1 MIGGFVQTALNLAA
15 GIGVLAA
22 VCAGGLLFAELV
34 DLLAEH
40 SQTFSDHREDFFWL
54 IVIVVVLWSAQSIG
68 ADDIAWAA
76 ENL

>member
-1 MIGGFVQTALNLAA
+1 MIDVVTTLLNLTA

-22 VCAGGLLFAELV
+22 VCAGSLLLAELV

-40 SQTFSDHREDFFWL
+40 SETFAENREDFFWL
-54 IVIVVVLWSAQSIG
+54 IVIVVLLWSAQSIG
-68 ADDIAWAA
+68 ADAIAWAG

>member
-1 MIGGFVQTALNLAA
+1 MIDVVTTLLNLAA

-34 DLLAEH
+34 DAVAEH
-40 SQTFSDHREDFFWL
+40 SPWFADNRENLFWI
-54 IVIVVVLWSAQSIG
+54 IVVFVVLWSAQSIG
-68 ADDIAWAA
+68 ADAIAWAA

>member
-1 MIGGFVQTALNLAA
+1 MIDVVTTLLNLAA

-40 SQTFSDHREDFFWL
+40 SPTFANNRETFFW
-54 IVIVVVLWSAQSIG
+54 IVVFVVLLWSAQSIG
-68 ADDIAWAA
+68 ADAIAWVT
-76 ENL
+76 ENA